1 MRSLRAREPGAAYHI
16 AKRDRPVLV
25 DSNVWLDVATE
36 DPDWFDWSAGR
47 LARAADREGVAM
59 NAIVYAEVSVK
70 YPTIEELDGF
80 LAPLGVAR
88 LELPWE
94 AGFVAGKVFA
104 RYRRRGGGK
113 RSPLP
118 DFYIGA
124 HAAVS
129 GLALLTRDPGRYR
142 QYFPRLSIIAPE

>member
-1 MRSLRAREPGAAYHI
+1 M
-16 AKRDRPVLV
+16 LV

-36 DPDWFDWSAGR
+36 DPDWFEWSASR
-47 LARAADREGVAM
+47 LAKAADREGVAM

-80 LAPLGVAR
+80 LAPLSVAR

-94 AGFVAGKVFA
+94 AGFVAGKVFD
-104 RYRRRGGGK
+104 RYRKRGGDK

-129 GLALLTRDPGRYR
+129 GLTLLTRDPRRYR
-142 QYFPRLSIIAPE
+142 EYFPRLRVIAPE